1 MNMEDLFTKEC
12 GILEIQADPVILGD
26 CVKIKVCVVDGKIH
40 AGDDVEWLSHY
51 PKAYQKAKIESIH
64 SDDGSINRAA
74 EGMTVDI
81 LLSGN
86 RQAKYLQSN
95 VNSPFLRCLS
105 NPLKGLLERKKGVVC
120 VQVSPQVL
128 HYRHSKRIDIINYDR
143 KATTIVDKDGN
154 FAHCVPIHH
163 KAAIEQFLTT
173 GSMKPTVQYGLKITV
188 ESNYT
193 YKVDWQIQE
202 EGGEVDGKPTKSIW
216 LYSFIDR
223 YGNFSAPFR
232 IYSIGKVVFYRK
244 KPELELERNG
254 GVLPDELVKQIYA
267 DL

>member
-1 MNMEDLFTKEC
+1 M
-12 GILEIQADPVILGD
+12 
-26 CVKIKVCVVDGKIH
+26 
-40 AGDDVEWLSHY
+40 
-51 PKAYQKAKIESIH
+51 
-64 SDDGSINRAA
+64 
-74 EGMTVDI
+74 
-81 LLSGN
+81 
-86 RQAKYLQSN
+86 
-95 VNSPFLRCLS
+95 
-105 NPLKGLLERKKGVVC
+105 
-120 VQVSPQVL
+120 SPQVL
-128 HYRHSKRIDIINYDR
+128 HYRHSKRIDIINHDR

-173 GSMKPTVQYGLKITV
+173 GSMKPTVRYGLKITV

-202 EGGEVDGKPTKSIW
+202 KGGEVDGKPTKSIW

-232 IYSIGKVVFYRK
+232 IYSIGKVVFFRE

>member
-1 MNMEDLFTKEC
+1 MICKPNIERSNHEHGGLFYKR
-12 GILEIQADPVILGD
+12 VR
-26 CVKIKVCVVDGKIH
+26 
-40 AGDDVEWLSHY
+40 Y
-51 PKAYQKAKIESIH
+51 F
-64 SDDGSINRAA
+64 
-74 EGMTVDI
+74 
-81 LLSGN
+81 GN
-86 RQAKYLQSN
+86 TGRSYYIG
-95 VNSPFLRCLS
+95 
-105 NPLKGLLERKKGVVC
+105 GLHKNQNACR
-120 VQVSPQVL
+120 
-128 HYRHSKRIDIINYDR
+128 RWRDR

-173 GSMKPTVQYGLKITV
+173 GSMKPTVRYGLKITV

-202 EGGEVDGKPTKSIW
+202 KGGEVDGKPTKSIW

-232 IYSIGKVVFYRK
+232 IYSIGKVVFYRE

-254 GVLPDELVKQIYA
+254 GVLPNELVKQIYA